1 MPFNKIN
8 QIDDSV
14 PLEAWEGL
22 QLTISAVKMGASWDM
37 KTFVSE
43 HLEGLPPC
51 GVIPIMGSQKNS
63 AGLQD
68 NLGHNCIQH

>member
-1 MPFNKIN
+1 MPLYGIH
-8 QIDDSV
+8 QTDDSS
-14 PLEAWEGL
+14 PFETWEGL
-22 QLTISAVKMGASWDM
+22 QLTISAVKMVASWDM

-43 HLEGLPPC
+43 HLEGLPPF
-51 GVIPIMGSQKNS
+51 GVILVRGSHKNS